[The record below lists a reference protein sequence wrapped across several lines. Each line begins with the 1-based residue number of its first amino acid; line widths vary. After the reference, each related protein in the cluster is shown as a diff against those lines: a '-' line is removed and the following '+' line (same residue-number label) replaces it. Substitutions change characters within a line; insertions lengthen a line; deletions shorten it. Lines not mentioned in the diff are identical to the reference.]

1 MVNKSSFGRGFN
13 SSILNSYV
21 LSLVLCIAI
30 AITLFV
36 LSILNNSFI
45 KNARYSVISIGKPFF
60 IIVAKPFQ
68 LINESLIY
76 LSEIKDSNKLKKK
89 LIEENTLLKKQLDK
103 NNFLIIENN
112 RLKNLM
118 NIKDVNYVKKITA
131 RVLLDAYKDDGS
143 IIYID
148 VGKQDGLKINDVVF
162 NEKGLIGRVIELGK
176 SSSKVLTIFNQN
188 SIIPVISI
196 DSKKSFFVQ
205 GRKDKLILKHIE
217 KKFDL
222 NHGEYVVST
231 DAAGYF
237 KEGIKIGRIF
247 KTLNDVFLIPF
258 AKNTDSIYVNVLV
271 YDFKK
276 EFRD

>member
-45 KNARYSVISIGKPFF
+45 KNARYSVISVGKPFF

-237 KEGIKIGRIF
+237 QEGIKIGRIF

-258 AKNTDSIYVNVLV
+258 ATNTDSIYVNVLV

>member
-45 KNARYSVISIGKPFF
+45 KNARYSVISVGKPFF

-68 LINESLIY
+68 MINESLIY

-118 NIKDVNYVKKITA
+118 NIQDVNYVKKITA
-131 RVLLDAYKDDGS
+131 RVLIDAYKDDGS

-258 AKNTDSIYVNVLV
+258 ATNTDSIYVNVLV

>member
-76 LSEIKDSNKLKKK
+76 LSEIKDSNQLMKK

-118 NIKDVNYVKKITA
+118 NIQDVNYVKKITA

>member
-36 LSILNNSFI
+36 LSFLNNSFI
-45 KNARYSVISIGKPFF
+45 KNARYSVISVGKPFF

-68 LINESLIY
+68 MINESLIY

-247 KTLNDVFLIPF
+247 KTLNDVFLVPF